1 MFLHIDAMAWSW
13 PQFAADAE
21 LQVGREAQV
30 ELRSHDTEM
39 LVKVMYACVHPEFLH
54 ASFPRL
60 HGNEPQ
66 YFGDAIARWSE
77 ARKLEIWGKLFGD
90 SRA

>member
-1 MFLHIDAMAWSW
+1 VFLHIDAMAWSW

-39 LVKVMYACVHPEFLH
+39 LVKVMYACVHPEFLY

-60 HGNEPQ
+60 HGNEPPILWRCHRAVERGAQ
-66 YFGDAIARWSE
+66 TGDLGE
-77 ARKLEIWGKLFGD
+77 LLGD